1 MRKRRVLQ
9 AAAAVVAL
17 AFTLVA
23 PAANGNAASAATT
36 ARNAPAG
43 AITPDDLAGVRV
55 CSLGGNDLCMN
66 GFDGIGGDGIHGI
79 VKGFADN
86 GTSPDPTQDTNVDQ
100 VSNCGGVVTTT
111 PTPCPF
117 TNPVLD
123 GTGPNGYGGDKI
135 VSIFN
140 SANGMAY
147 HWDGHVGVI
156 EQPTGDGQVWVQD
169 GTLTGNNAG
178 AVLVNVAD
186 TNAQG
191 GIPTVVCTNNPGKPL
206 VLDTLMS
213 NGAPPAKCDWVAK
226 NG

>member
-1 MRKRRVLQ
+1 MRKRRVIQ
-9 AAAAVVAL
+9 ATAAVVAL
-17 AFTLVA
+17 AFTLGV
-23 PAANGNAASAATT
+23 PAATGNAASAATT

-43 AITPDDLAGVRV
+43 AITPDDLAAVRV

-66 GFDGIGGDGIHGI
+66 GYDGTGGV

-100 VSNCGGVVTTT
+100 DSNCGGVVTTT
-111 PTPCPF
+111 PAPCPF
-117 TNPVLD
+117 TDPVLD

-140 SANGMAY
+140 STNGMAY
-147 HWDGHVGVI
+147 HWDGGVGVI
-156 EQPTGDGQVWVQD
+156 ESQTGDGQVWVQD
-169 GTLTGNNAG
+169 GTLTGNDAG

-191 GIPTVVCTNNPGKPL
+191 GFPTVVCTNNPGNAL

-213 NGAPPAKCDWVAK
+213 NEPPPANCDWVAK

>member
-1 MRKRRVLQ
+1 MRKRRVVQ
-9 AAAAVVAL
+9 ATTAVVAL
-17 AFTLVA
+17 AFTLGA
-23 PAANGNAASAATT
+23 PAAAGNAASAATT

-43 AITPDDLAGVRV
+43 AITPDDLAAVRV

-66 GFDGIGGDGIHGI
+66 GFDGTGGE

-86 GTSPDPTQDTNVDQ
+86 GTSPDPTQDANVDQ
-100 VSNCGGVVTTT
+100 DSNCGGVVTMI
-111 PTPCPF
+111 PAPCPF

-123 GTGPNGYGGDKI
+123 GTGPDGYGGDKI

-140 SANGMAY
+140 STNGMVY
-147 HWDGHVGVI
+147 HWDGGVNVI
-156 EQPTGDGQVWVQD
+156 ESPTGDGQVWVQD

-186 TNAQG
+186 TNMQIG
-191 GIPTVVCTNNPGKPL
+191 GIPTVVCTNNPGQDL

-213 NGAPPAKCDWVAK
+213 NGPPPAKCDWVAK